1 MTRTIGAGA
10 MVESDVV
17 EVDGVFVGTAILQP
31 NRIGVAF
38 FATHERLRPLHG
50 AVLSSLAEIRQQAAR
65 HFRGVAS
72 VAEVIARSR
81 G

>member
-1 MTRTIGAGA
+1 

-17 EVDGVFVGTAILQP
+17 EIDGVFVGAAIRQP
-31 NRIGVAF
+31 NRAGLAF

-50 AVLSSLAEIRQQAAR
+50 AVLSSLAEIRHQAAR

-72 VAEVIARSR
+72 AAETIARSR